1 MTRGKRAGIVIVI
14 VIVIAAVAY
23 GIVVIRHGFSARD
36 NPSWLESS
44 VARKTRSMAVP
55 SSAKNMKNPVPKTPE
70 NLKEAEEHWADHC
83 AICHANNGSG
93 STTIGRNLY
102 PKTPDMRK
110 AETQS
115 MADGEL
121 YYIIENGIR
130 LSGMPAWGEGGDNDE
145 ASWKLVHF
153 IRHLPQLTP
162 EEEKHMESMNP
173 KSPEEKQEEQ
183 QEQDFLNR
191 QSEPAKKSKPMKH

>member
-1 MTRGKRAGIVIVI
+1 MTRGKTAGTLIVIVI
-14 VIVIAAVAY
+14 VIVAVAY
-23 GIVVIRHGFSARD
+23 GIVVVRRGFSARD

-55 SSAKNMKNPVPKTPE
+55 SSSRNMKNPVPNTPE

-102 PKTPDMRK
+102 PKAPDMRK

-115 MADGEL
+115 MTDGEL
-121 YYIIENGIR
+121 YYTIENGIR

-162 EEEKHMESMNP
+162 EEEKRMESLNP

-183 QEQDFLNR
+183 QEQDFLNG

>member
-183 QEQDFLNR
+183 QEQDFLNG

>member
-110 AETQS
+110 AETQG

-153 IRHLPQLTP
+153 IRHLPQLTS

>member
-1 MTRGKRAGIVIVI
+1 VIVI

-191 QSEPAKKSKPMKH
+191 QSDPAKKSKPMKH

>member
-1 MTRGKRAGIVIVI
+1 MTRGKTAGTLIVI

-23 GIVVIRHGFSARD
+23 GIVVVRRGFSARD

-55 SSAKNMKNPVPKTPE
+55 SSARNMKNPVPNTPE

-93 STTIGRNLY
+93 STTIGKNLY
-102 PKTPDMRK
+102 PKAPDMRK

-115 MADGEL
+115 MTDGEL
-121 YYIIENGIR
+121 YYTIENGIR

-162 EEEKHMESMNP
+162 EEEKRMESLNP

-183 QEQDFLNR
+183 QEQDFLNG

>member
-1 MTRGKRAGIVIVI
+1 MIVI

-183 QEQDFLNR
+183 QEQDFLNG

>member
-1 MTRGKRAGIVIVI
+1 MIVI

-173 KSPEEKQEEQ
+173 KPPEEKQEEQ

>member
-1 MTRGKRAGIVIVI
+1 MTRGKTAGTLIVI

-23 GIVVIRHGFSARD
+23 GIVVVRRGFSARD

-44 VARKTRSMAVP
+44 IARKTRSMAVP
-55 SSAKNMKNPVPKTPE
+55 SSARNMKNPVPNTPE

-93 STTIGRNLY
+93 STTIGKNLY
-102 PKTPDMRK
+102 PKAPDMRK

-115 MADGEL
+115 MTDGEL
-121 YYIIENGIR
+121 YYTIENGIR

-162 EEEKHMESMNP
+162 EEEKHMESLNP

-183 QEQDFLNR
+183 QEQDFLNG

>member
-1 MTRGKRAGIVIVI
+1 MIVI

-191 QSEPAKKSKPMKH
+191 QSDPAKKSKPMKH

>member
-1 MTRGKRAGIVIVI
+1 MTRGKTAGILIVI

-23 GIVVIRHGFSARD
+23 GIVVVRRGFSARD

-44 VARKTRSMAVP
+44 IARKTRSMAVP
-55 SSAKNMKNPVPKTPE
+55 SSARNMKNPVPNTPE

-93 STTIGRNLY
+93 STTIGKNLY
-102 PKTPDMRK
+102 PKAPDMRK

-115 MADGEL
+115 MTDGEL
-121 YYIIENGIR
+121 YYTIENGIR

-162 EEEKHMESMNP
+162 EEEKRMESLNP

-183 QEQDFLNR
+183 QEQDFLNG

>member
-1 MTRGKRAGIVIVI
+1 MIVI

-110 AETQS
+110 AETQD

-153 IRHLPQLTP
+153 IRHLPQLTS

>member
-93 STTIGRNLY
+93 STPIGRNLY

-173 KSPEEKQEEQ
+173 KSPGEKQEEQ
-183 QEQDFLNR
+183 QEQDFLNG
-191 QSEPAKKSKPMKH
+191 QSEPAKKSKPVKH

>member
-1 MTRGKRAGIVIVI
+1 MTRGKTAGILIVI

-23 GIVVIRHGFSARD
+23 GIVVVRRGFSARD

-44 VARKTRSMAVP
+44 IARKTRSMAVP
-55 SSAKNMKNPVPKTPE
+55 SSARNMKNPVPNTPE

-102 PKTPDMRK
+102 PKAPDMRK

-115 MADGEL
+115 MTDGEL
-121 YYIIENGIR
+121 YYTIENGIR

-173 KSPEEKQEEQ
+173 KSPEEKQE
-183 QEQDFLNR
+183 QDFLNR

>member
-1 MTRGKRAGIVIVI
+1 MTKGKSAGILIVI

-36 NPSWLESS
+36 NPSWVESS
-44 VARKTRSMAVP
+44 LAKKTRSMAVP
-55 SSAKNMKNPVPKTPE
+55 STARNMKNPFPNTPE
-70 NLKEAEEHWADHC
+70 NLKEAGEHWADHC
-83 AICHANNGSG
+83 AICHANNGGG

-102 PKTPDMRK
+102 PKAPDMRK
-110 AETQS
+110 PETQN
-115 MADGEL
+115 MTDGEL
-121 YYIIENGIR
+121 YYTIVNGIR

-173 KSPEEKQEEQ
+173 KSAEEKQEEQ
-183 QEQDFLNR
+183 QEQDFLNGPS
-191 QSEPAKKSKPMKH
+191 QPEKKSKPMKH

>member
-1 MTRGKRAGIVIVI
+1 MIVI

-173 KSPEEKQEEQ
+173 KSPGEKQEEQ
-183 QEQDFLNR
+183 QEQDFLNG
-191 QSEPAKKSKPMKH
+191 QSEPAKKSKPVKH

>member
-1 MTRGKRAGIVIVI
+1 VIVI

-44 VARKTRSMAVP
+44 VARKTRSMAV
-55 SSAKNMKNPVPKTPE
+55 SSSSRNMKNPVPNTPE

-102 PKTPDMRK
+102 PKAPDMRK

-115 MADGEL
+115 MTDGEL
-121 YYIIENGIR
+121 YYTIENGIR
-130 LSGMPAWGEGGDNDE
+130 LSGMPAWGEGGDSDE

-162 EEEKHMESMNP
+162 EEEKHMESLNP

-183 QEQDFLNR
+183 QEQDFLNG
-191 QSEPAKKSKPMKH
+191 QSEPAKKSEPMKH

>member
-1 MTRGKRAGIVIVI
+1 MIVI

-183 QEQDFLNR
+183 QEQDFLNG
-191 QSEPAKKSKPMKH
+191 QSEPAKKSKPVKH